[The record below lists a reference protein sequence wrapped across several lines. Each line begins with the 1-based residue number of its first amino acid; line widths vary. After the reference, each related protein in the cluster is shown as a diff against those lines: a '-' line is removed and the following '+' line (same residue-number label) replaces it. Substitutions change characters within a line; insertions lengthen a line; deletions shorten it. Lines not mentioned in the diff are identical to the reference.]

1 MGGRKV
7 PEEQRRE
14 QLLLAAY
21 RVGVRDGL
29 DAVTARA
36 VAAEAG
42 TSPGLVFFHFGSK
55 DGLLSALLDTLLAGA
70 LDAVVTPEIAA
81 LPTAAQRLET
91 LLRIELEGLPEQ
103 REAVELF
110 FTFWLAF
117 GRREDFRARIERA
130 LLDYRGV
137 FLPVCAD
144 VVAEQHGLG
153 GADADSLADLVLAV
167 IEGAAVHVVRE
178 PQRFSPETLLAAV
191 RAVSRPMLAAR

>member
-21 RVGVRDGL
+21 AVAVRDGL

-55 DGLLSALLDTLLAGA
+55 DGLLSDLLDTLLAGA
-70 LDAVVTPEIAA
+70 LDAVVTPEVAA
-81 LPTAAQRLET
+81 LPSAAERLET

-117 GRREDFRARIERA
+117 GRREDFRARIEQA
-130 LLDYRGV
+130 LVDYREV

-144 VVAEQHGLG
+144 VVHEQHGLG
-153 GADADSLADLVLAV
+153 GTDADGLADLVLAV
-167 IEGAAVHVVRE
+167 IEGAAVHVVRR
-178 PQRFSPETLLAAV
+178 PASFSVDSLLAAV
-191 RAVSRPMLAAR
+191 RAVARPVLAVR